1 LIPRTLHLLAV
12 PAALA
17 LLAFS
22 GAHAQTY
29 PSKPIRLVVPFP
41 AGGVLDVFARIT
53 ALRLGEQIGQQVV
66 VDNRA
71 GASGIIGTELAAKA
85 PPDGYTLL
93 MGSAGPLTIN
103 PGLYSK
109 LPYATERDFTPVALV
124 GTGPVLIAVH
134 PSLPVRSVRELI
146 ALARQR
152 PGQLTYASAGSG
164 STAHL
169 ATEHFRRTAGV
180 DMLHVPYKGSGPAM
194 AELVGGQV
202 SLMIENIPV
211 FTPHMTSGRIRV
223 LAVGAARRF
232 PTLPEIPTAAES
244 GLAGYDAAGWWGVMA
259 PAATPKEI
267 IARLHAEISA
277 VVKLPDVRDRLLGQ
291 GAEPSGLGG
300 TAFADFIRGESAKWA
315 KTIRESG
322 ARVD

>member
-1 LIPRTLHLLAV
+1 MPRYLHLLVALAIPAV
-12 PAALA
+12 PI
-17 LLAFS
+17 
-22 GAHAQTY
+22 AHAQPF
-29 PSKPIRLVVPFP
+29 PSKPIRLIVSFP

-53 ALRLGEQIGQQVV
+53 AQRLGEQLGQQVV

-93 MGSAGPLTIN
+93 MGSAGPLAIN

-109 LPYATERDFTPVALV
+109 LPYATERDFVPVTLI
-124 GTGPVLIAVH
+124 GTGPVLIGVH
-134 PSLPVRSVRELI
+134 PSLPVRSVRDLV

-152 PGQLTYASAGSG
+152 PGQLVYASAGSG
-164 STAHL
+164 STSHL

-180 DMLHVPYKGSGPAM
+180 DMLHVPYKGSGPAVT
-194 AELVGGQV
+194 ELVGGQV
-202 SLMIENIPV
+202 SMMIENIPI
-211 FTPHMTSGRIRV
+211 FTPHMANGRIRV
-223 LAVGAARRF
+223 RAVGAARRC

-259 PAATPKEI
+259 PAATPREI
-267 IARLHAEISA
+267 VARLHTELSA
-277 VVKLPDVRDRLLGQ
+277 VVKVPDVRDRLLSQ

-300 TAFADFIRGESAKWA
+300 TAFADFIRGESAKWL

-322 ARVD
+322 ARVE